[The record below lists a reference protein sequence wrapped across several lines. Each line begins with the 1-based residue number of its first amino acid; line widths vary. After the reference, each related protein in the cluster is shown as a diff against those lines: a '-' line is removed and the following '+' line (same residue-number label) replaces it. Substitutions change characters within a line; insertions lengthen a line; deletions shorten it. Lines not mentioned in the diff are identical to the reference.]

1 MVAEL
6 SSAQMRRFSL
16 HFSTEKWVVRELA
29 VLEDTFVDLW
39 DLAGAFRQEGSLLR
53 KVMLRKN

>member
-6 SSAQMRRFSL
+6 SSAQMKRLSL
-16 HFSTEKWVVRELA
+16 HFSTEIWVVQEFV

-39 DLAGAFRQEGSLLR
+39 DLAGAFRREGCLLR
-53 KVMLRKN
+53 KAVLRKN